1 MAKDVK
7 MCSYA
12 ACFQIAPGFDIFCI
26 SKHILF
32 PLILLV
38 SCVIKSCN
46 FVFQDG
52 FGIGDDEFSC
62 AYDGC
67 RQLVWHAAESK
78 TAEAA
83 NPPPGP
89 TDSSS
94 ASSEPSG
101 SAANE
106 GRQKSEEH
114 GLDDAEKIDGKD
126 GPAVTTTE
134 LPPRW
139 KAGDVVGSLL
149 DIDNQKVNFFLK
161 EALHFTKLQNTIF
174 LERTY

>member
-1 MAKDVK
+1 M
-7 MCSYA
+7 
-12 ACFQIAPGFDIFCI
+12 IFFAYKK
-26 SKHILF
+26 KHF
-32 PLILLV
+32 VLIVPSFLYFFLSCRLV
-38 SCVIKSCN
+38 LSKSCN
-46 FVFQDG
+46 FILQDG

-89 TDSSS
+89 ATDTSS

-101 SAANE
+101 GSTANE
-106 GRQKSEEH
+106 GRRQKSEEH
-114 GLDDAEKIDGKD
+114 GSDDADKIDGKD
-126 GPAVTTTE
+126 GPAVTTE

-161 EALHFTKLQNTIF
+161 EDLIFTK
-174 LERTY
+174 

>member
-1 MAKDVK
+1 ML
-7 MCSYA
+7 S
-12 ACFQIAPGFDIFCI
+12 
-26 SKHILF
+26 
-32 PLILLV
+32 
-38 SCVIKSCN
+38 KSCN
-46 FVFQDG
+46 FILQDG

-89 TDSSS
+89 ATDTS

-101 SAANE
+101 GSTATE

-114 GLDDAEKIDGKD
+114 GLDDADKIDGKD
-126 GPAVTTTE
+126 GPAVTTE

-161 EALHFTKLQNTIF
+161 EALHFTK
-174 LERTY
+174 